1 MDLPPIQDKTVE
13 IELYKIQHD
22 INLKFL
28 TIKRVLLAH
37 GVVTEE
43 EFTDTYAQVELELQK
58 TQDAIEALELI
69 QSGGLERLVDAGILP
84 RNKGDESASV
94 PHSPSKQD

>member
-1 MDLPPIQDKTVE
+1 MDLPSIQDKTVE

-28 TIKRVLLAH
+28 TIKRILLEH
-37 GVVTEE
+37 EE
-43 EFTDTYAQVELELQK
+43 EFTDIYAQVEVELQK

-69 QSGGLERLVDAGILP
+69 QSGGLERLVDAGICPETRATSP
-84 RNKGDESASV
+84 RDS
-94 PHSPSKQD
+94 HSPSKQD